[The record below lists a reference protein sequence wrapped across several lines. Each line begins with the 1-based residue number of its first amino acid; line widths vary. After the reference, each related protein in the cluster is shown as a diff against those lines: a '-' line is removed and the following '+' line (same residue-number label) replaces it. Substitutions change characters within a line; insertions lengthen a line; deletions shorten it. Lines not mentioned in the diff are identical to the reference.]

1 MSSADQHQFWR
12 FRCNLQT
19 YSQTETDGQ
28 MAPQQHSVRVPLRGL
43 DTTPSKRIVT
53 IPEGAILKVI
63 GHPDGDRFVTVRWKE
78 RDLLVFTQDL
88 QDRTTRADLPETPN
102 S

>member
-1 MSSADQHQFWR
+1 
-12 FRCNLQT
+12 
-19 YSQTETDGQ
+19 
-28 MAPQQHSVRVPLRGL
+28 MAPQQHRVRVQLRGV
-43 DTTPSKRIVT
+43 DTTQCKQIVT
-53 IPEGAILKVI
+53 IPEGAILRIV

-88 QDRTTRADLPETPN
+88 HERTTRADLPQTPN